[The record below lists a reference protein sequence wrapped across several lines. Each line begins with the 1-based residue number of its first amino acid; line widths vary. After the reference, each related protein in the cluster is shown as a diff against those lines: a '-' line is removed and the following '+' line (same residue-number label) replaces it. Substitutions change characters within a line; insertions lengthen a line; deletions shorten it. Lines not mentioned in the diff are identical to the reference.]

1 MKIIVDREQL
11 ASAFALAGSVAP
23 SRSPKEI
30 LQNVKLTA
38 IGDKITLEATDM
50 EMSIRAQVG
59 GEFSIQQ
66 EGTVLLPVGRTAA
79 ILRESTDEDIVI
91 ELDGVTIFIKGKTA
105 KFRLPSSN
113 PDEFPRVQQ
122 FGDTDYLLVEARALK
137 AAIQRTVFATDA
149 ESSRYALGGIKI
161 EMDGEHRA
169 VAIGTDGRRLTY
181 CHFIVEKVGGCEHF
195 DASKATIVPS
205 VAAKL
210 LERSIE
216 PKDGPVKIAAR
227 SNDVIV
233 ESDRCTIFT
242 RLIEGRYPNW
252 RQVIAGITHDH
263 SRIDV
268 PNGCLRAC
276 IRQAAITTSNETR
289 GVLVTFDDG
298 SMVIESETAELGQS
312 RIETPISYDDDTK
325 VVKVDHRFVA
335 DFCNVIQ
342 PDEIIGIRVGSQN
355 EPIELA
361 SGDDYKCVIM
371 PMARDR

>member
-38 IGDKITLEATDM
+38 VGGKITLEATDM
-50 EMSIRAQVG
+50 EISIRAQVG
-59 GEFSIQQ
+59 GEFNIQQ

-79 ILRESTDEDIVI
+79 ILRESTDEDMVI
-91 ELDGVTIFIKGKTA
+91 ELVDVTIFIKGKTA
-105 KFRLPSSN
+105 KFRLPSAN
-113 PDEFPRVQQ
+113 PDEFPQVPQ
-122 FGDTDYLLVEARALK
+122 FGSADFLIVEARALK
-137 AAIQRTVFATDA
+137 TAIQRTVYATDS
-149 ESSRYALGGIKI
+149 ESSRFALGGIKL
-161 EMDGEHRA
+161 EMDGDRQA
-169 VAIGTDGRRLTY
+169 VAVGTDGRRLTY
-181 CHFIVEKVGGCEHF
+181 CHFAVEKVGVCEYF
-195 DASKATIVPS
+195 DPSKATILPS

-227 SNDVIV
+227 TNDVIV

-252 RQVIAGITHDH
+252 RQVIAGISDDH
-263 SRIDV
+263 ARIDV

-276 IRQAAITTSNETR
+276 IRQAAITTSMETR
-289 GVLVTFDDG
+289 GVVMTFDAG

-312 RIETPISYDDDTK
+312 RIETPIAYDEDRKT
-325 VVKVDHRFVA
+325 VKVDYRFVA
-335 DFCNVIQ
+335 EFCNVIQ
-342 PDEIIGIRVGSQN
+342 PDEILGLRVASEN
-355 EPIELA
+355 RPIELA